1 MKKTIK
7 PTESD
12 LHRVIKESVKRVL
25 KEEFYN
31 KFGEPIGIQAKE
43 IDSINDV
50 RESYELLLDFRNSWN
65 RGMVNALNHLIE
77 CNYGNTK
84 LAKAI
89 LYGFTHFNE
98 YLDSVKHSL
107 AQTDDYVA
115 RNNTI

>member
-1 MKKTIK
+1 MKKAIRL
-7 PTESD
+7 TESD
-12 LHRVIKESVKRVL
+12 LHRVVNESVKRVL

-43 IDSINDV
+43 IGSIKDV
-50 RESYELLLDFRNSWN
+50 RESYEMLLDFRNGWN
-65 RGMVNALNHLIE
+65 RGMVSALNHLIE

-84 LAKAI
+84 LAKTI
-89 LYGFTHFNE
+89 LYGFTHFDE